1 MVEGKLVQP
10 YIEELRAAWQ
20 RAGDDLQGR
29 KLIIDLSSATVIGHE
44 GKDALLELMKE
55 GAKFSCEGILT
66 KYVLKQLA
74 RRCRCVHTQ

>member
-74 RRCRCVHTQ
+74 RRCRCAHTQ